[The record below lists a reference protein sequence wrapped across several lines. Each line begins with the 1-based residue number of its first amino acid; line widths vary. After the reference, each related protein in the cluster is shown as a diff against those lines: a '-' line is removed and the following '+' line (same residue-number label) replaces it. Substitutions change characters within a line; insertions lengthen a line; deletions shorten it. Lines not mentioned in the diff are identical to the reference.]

1 MRCVQSYSLYRP
13 LISLDL
19 LDSLWVYLVCLLYCN
34 VCWCFTIYM
43 DWKKSIFALFWT
55 YAIFLTKNRQQAVVN
70 KRLVACMVMVS
81 YSAFIP
87 RQLPAPLLRVLL
99 ERGMGYMIHSSCRD
113 GHRT

>member
-1 MRCVQSYSLYRP
+1 MRCVQNYSLYRP

-55 YAIFLTKNRQQAVVN
+55 YAIFLTKKQAT
-70 KRLVACMVMVS
+70 
-81 YSAFIP
+81 
-87 RQLPAPLLRVLL
+87 
-99 ERGMGYMIHSSCRD
+99 SSCESTSCCLYGD
-113 GHRT
+113 G